1 MAWREERTVTASL
14 TLHYNKLMFLL
25 EPSAVS
31 RSAVRQR
38 VVIHDHPDGRLLI
51 RWKGVEL
58 PYRVFDKMRSVDQ
71 GAITD
76 NKRLGAALAHTQAL
90 QANRTRKRNLAPRR
104 TAQATGIMT
113 L

>member
-1 MAWREERTVTASL
+1 
-14 TLHYNKLMFLL
+14 MFLL
-25 EPSAVS
+25 EPSAIS
-31 RSAVRQR
+31 RSTVRQR
-38 VVIHDHPDGRLLI
+38 VMIHDYPDGRLLI

-90 QANRTRKRNLAPRR
+90 QASRARKRNLAPRR
-104 TAQATGIMT
+104 TAQAAGIMA

>member
-38 VVIHDHPDGRLLI
+38 VVIHDYPDGRLLI

-71 GAITD
+71 GPSPTTSD
-76 NKRLGAALAHTQAL
+76 S
-90 QANRTRKRNLAPRR
+90 APRLPIR
-104 TAQATGIMT
+104 RRCKPIGPASATSPRAAPPRQRGS
-113 L
+113 